1 MMTDPTFD
9 NIFDDLVAGNERQQ
23 AFLRLLT
30 ELLPGCGLRLLLPEG
45 ITLFAGEELAI
56 TPVVEKKLLARAKT
70 RGGIVGE
77 KGGKGQFFYA
87 LESEAPEGVL
97 FFTLPDQAD
106 LRQLPLGEAMFRNTM
121 QLANLAQEREE
132 LDAEKEQ
139 FVRHINILKQQHGKL
154 IEDNYRQYRLNQEK
168 DKEYAKRLESEI
180 SRQTAELREANAR
193 LEEISRLKSDFL
205 ANMSH
210 ELRTPMNAI
219 IGFTELLSETKLD
232 GEQNEYAQTIR
243 QSAFSLLS
251 LINDILDLAK
261 IEAGKLDLE
270 LLPYDLSEVVK
281 NVAAMF
287 KIPARE
293 KGVEV
298 AFCLDQRLPPR
309 VLGDSNRLR
318 QILVNLAGNA
328 MKFTEKGRV
337 DILVNYVQETE
348 QGVLASFSVRDTGIG
363 IPEARRLAVFEKF
376 TQADGSTTRKYGGTG
391 LGLAICQQLVALM
404 GGEIAV
410 ESELGKGSTFLFTI
424 PLVAAKE
431 SGKEAG
437 MVEGGRAV
445 KVDAAAMA
453 ATRILLVEDNAV
465 NQKLASIII
474 SRQGF
479 QLGVAA
485 DGVEALEQIK
495 NQEFDL
501 VLMDVQMP
509 NMDGHTAT
517 KKIREI
523 EADPVKRRDYVS
535 LRERATPLR
544 VIGLTA
550 HARKEDEQA
559 CYESGMDGFLT
570 KPIVKDKLIATLT
583 AVLQDK

>member
-1 MMTDPTFD
+1 MTDPTFD
-9 NIFDDLVAGNERQQ
+9 NIFDDLVEGNERQQ
-23 AFLRLLT
+23 AFLRLLS
-30 ELLPGCGLRLLLPEG
+30 ELLPGGGFRLLLPDG
-45 ITLFAGEELAI
+45 SVLVAGEELAI
-56 TPVVEKKLLARAKT
+56 APGREKKLLEHARKRADMA
-70 RGGIVGE
+70 GE
-77 KGGKGQFFYA
+77 KDGKGGWEYA
-87 LESEAPEGVL
+87 LELTDPEGVL
-97 FFTLPDQAD
+97 YFALPDQAD
-106 LRQLPLGEAMFRNTM
+106 LRAQPLGEAAIRNSVR
-121 QLANLAQEREE
+121 LALMLQEQEE
-132 LDAEKEQ
+132 LHAEKEQ
-139 FVRHINILKQQHGKL
+139 YVRQISMLKQQHGRL

-168 DKEYAKRLESEI
+168 DKEYAQRLESEI

-219 IGFTELLSETKLD
+219 IGFTELLTETKLD
-232 GEQNEYAQTIR
+232 EEQAEYVQTIR
-243 QSAFSLLS
+243 QSAFGLLT

-270 LLPYDLSEVVK
+270 ILPYDLLEVVR

-287 KIPARE
+287 RIPARE

-298 AFCLDQRLPPR
+298 SFCLDQRIPAR

-337 DILVNYVQETE
+337 DILIHLVQETE
-348 QGVLASFSVRDTGIG
+348 QGVFATFAVRDTGIG
-363 IPEARRLAVFEKF
+363 IPEARRQAIFEKF

-391 LGLAICQQLVALM
+391 LGLAICQQLVTLM

-424 PLVAAKE
+424 PLIAAKE
-431 SGKEAG
+431 PAAVAA
-437 MVEGGRAV
+437 VEKTDVARS
-445 KVDAAAMA
+445 DTAALPAP
-453 ATRILLVEDNAV
+453 RILLVEDNAV

-474 SRQGF
+474 TRQGF

-485 DGVEALEQIK
+485 DGLEALEQLK

-509 NMDGHTAT
+509 HMDGHTAT
-517 KKIREI
+517 RKIREI
-523 EADPVKRRDYVS
+523 EASPEKRREYVC
-535 LRERATPLR
+535 LRDRTKPLQI
-544 VIGLTA
+544 IGLTA

-559 CYESGMDGFLT
+559 CYESGMNGFLT
-570 KPIVKDKLIATLT
+570 KPIVKDKLIAALT
-583 AVLQDK
+583 AVM

>member
-1 MMTDPTFD
+1 MTDPTFD
-9 NIFDDLVAGNERQQ
+9 NIFDDLVEGHDRQQ
-23 AFLRLLT
+23 AFLRLLA
-30 ELLPGCGLRLLLPEG
+30 ELLPGSGFRMLLPDGALLL
-45 ITLFAGEELAI
+45 AGETLPIAAGR
-56 TPVVEKKLLARAKT
+56 EKRLQERARK
-70 RGGIVGE
+70 RDGIVAEKDG
-77 KGGKGQFFYA
+77 KGGWLHA
-87 LESEAPEGVL
+87 LELEDPEGVL
-97 FFTLPDQAD
+97 FFAMAGQAD
-106 LRQLPLGEAMFRNTM
+106 LRQQPMGELAFRNAVR
-121 QLANLAQEREE
+121 LALMLQEREE
-132 LDAEKEQ
+132 LEAEKEQ
-139 FVRHINILKQQHGKL
+139 FVRQVSILKQQHGKL

-219 IGFTELLSETKLD
+219 IGFTELLAETKLD
-232 GEQNEYAQTIR
+232 GEQAEYAQTIR

-270 LLPYDLSEVVK
+270 VLPYELTEVVQ

-287 KIPARE
+287 RIPARE

-298 AFCLDQRLPPR
+298 AFRLDPRVPLR
-309 VLGDSNRLR
+309 VLGDNNRLR

-328 MKFTEKGRV
+328 MKFTEKGKV
-337 DILVNYVQETE
+337 EILVERVQDTDL
-348 QGVLASFSVRDTGIG
+348 GVLACFAVRDTGIG
-363 IPEARRLAVFEKF
+363 IPEARRQAIFEKF

-404 GGEIAV
+404 GGEISV
-410 ESELGKGSTFLFTI
+410 ESELGKGSTFQFTI
-424 PLVAAKE
+424 PLVAVREPITLPAA
-431 SGKEAG
+431 EAAG
-437 MVEGGRAV
+437 LPAEET
-445 KVDAAAMA
+445 AAPAGV
-453 ATRILLVEDNAV
+453 TRILLVEDNAV

-474 SRQGF
+474 TRQGF

-485 DGVEALEQIK
+485 DGVEALEQLK
-495 NQEFDL
+495 NQEFDV

-517 KKIREI
+517 RKIREI
-523 EADPVKRRDYVS
+523 EADPGARREYVC
-535 LRERATPLR
+535 LRDRAKPLQI
-544 VIGLTA
+544 IGLTA

-559 CYESGMDGFLT
+559 CYEAGMDGFLT
-570 KPIVKDKLIATLT
+570 KPIVKDKLIATLN
-583 AVLQDK
+583 AVMREK

>member
-1 MMTDPTFD
+1 MTDPTFD
-9 NIFDDLVAGNERQQ
+9 NIFDDLVEGNERQQ
-23 AFLRLLT
+23 TFLRLLA
-30 ELLPGCGLRLLLPEG
+30 ELLPGGGFRLLLPDG
-45 ITLFAGEELAI
+45 VALTAGGEVPL
-56 TPVVEKKLLARAKT
+56 TPAREQKLLVNARKRAAV
-70 RGGIVGE
+70 VGE
-77 KGGKGQFFYA
+77 KDGRGGWWYA
-87 LESEAPEGVL
+87 LELNEPEGVL
-97 FFTLPDQAD
+97 FFALPDRDD
-106 LRQLPLGEAMFRNTM
+106 LRAQPLGEAHIRNSVRLALMM
-121 QLANLAQEREE
+121 QEQEE
-132 LDAEKEQ
+132 LHAEKEQ
-139 FVRHINILKQQHGKL
+139 FVRQVGMLKQQHGKL

-219 IGFTELLSETKLD
+219 IGFTELLAETKLD
-232 GEQNEYAQTIR
+232 GEQAEYAHTIR
-243 QSAFSLLS
+243 QSALSLLS

-270 LLPYDLSEVVK
+270 VLPYDLAEVVQ

-287 KIPARE
+287 RIPARE

-298 AFCLDQRLPPR
+298 SFCLDKRVPPR
-309 VLGDSNRLR
+309 VFGDSNRLR
-318 QILVNLAGNA
+318 QILVNLTGNA

-337 DILVNYVQETE
+337 DILIHAVQETD
-348 QGVLASFSVRDTGIG
+348 QGVLAAFAVRDTGIG
-363 IPEARRLAVFEKF
+363 IPEARRQAIFEKF

-404 GGEIAV
+404 GGEISV
-410 ESELGKGSTFLFTI
+410 ESELGKGSTFQFTI
-424 PLVAAKE
+424 PLIAVREPAKAAVPEKC
-431 SGKEAG
+431 GPP
-437 MVEGGRAV
+437 
-445 KVDAAAMA
+445 KVDAAALA
-453 ATRILLVEDNAV
+453 AARILLVEDNAV

-474 SRQGF
+474 TRQGF

-485 DGVEALEQIK
+485 DGVEALEQLK

-517 KKIREI
+517 RKIREI
-523 EADPVKRRDYVS
+523 EADPERRREYVS
-535 LRERATPLR
+535 LRQRTTPLR
-544 VIGLTA
+544 IIGLTA
-550 HARKEDEQA
+550 HARKEDEVA

-570 KPIVKDKLIATLT
+570 KPIVKDKLIATLN
-583 AVLQDK
+583 AVMQER